1 MNRNCTFIS
10 SRRAKKNFRFS
21 VRIAAVCVIV
31 VLAGAAT
38 AQGPEA
44 AGHALLAKY
53 AGSYDTD
60 ALLGEPAVRAELR
73 KLLGAQLKHLV
84 NNLNVKGSV
93 DVVGGALSISGNAP
107 HGGTEEEAVVCV
119 VPINMMVEAA
129 ILSRG
134 AITVFTRAEKYEY
147 ATLCIKDWVTL
158 ANSRHVDRL
167 QQPANVRVAKP
178 R

>member
-1 MNRNCTFIS
+1 MVDVTD
-10 SRRAKKNFRFS
+10 FRLL
-21 VRIAAVCVIV
+21 VRIAAVCAAALV
-31 VLAGAAT
+31 AGAAT

-44 AGHALLAKY
+44 AARARLAKY

-60 ALLGEPAVRAELR
+60 ALLREPAVRAELR
-73 KLLGAQLKHLV
+73 KLLGPQLKHLV

-93 DVVGGALSISGNAP
+93 DVIGGALSISGNAP
-107 HGGTEEEAVVCV
+107 HQGTEEEAVVCV
-119 VPINMMVEAA
+119 VPINMMLEAA

-147 ATLCIKDWVTL
+147 AMLCIKDWVTL
-158 ANSRHVDRL
+158 ANSGHVDRL
-167 QQPANVRVAKP
+167 KQPANVRVAKP